1 MFYYLDPSTP
11 PPPPVARTIFFLM
24 APTTR
29 EGLHH
34 SHWPLFTTQV
44 DKEEKGAPVS
54 SWERCEVPMQAAAV
68 RLPSWWIQVGSIVPP
83 CAQHLGSLSF
93 ASPDTQAVCTHGIPS
108 LGTWDP

>member
-1 MFYYLDPSTP
+1 M
-11 PPPPVARTIFFLM
+11 
-24 APTTR
+24 
-29 EGLHH
+29 
-34 SHWPLFTTQV
+34 